1 MARLHSSPS
10 ANTKTYPSCFSLFG
24 NGSPPWYSSRHQKL
38 WQQHNVPYW
47 LRQRTPLIFYG
58 DQLQCVVVH

>member
-1 MARLHSSPS
+1 M
-10 ANTKTYPSCFSLFG
+10 K
-24 NGSPPWYSSRHQKL
+24 KL

-58 DQLQCVVVH
+58 DELQCVVVH